1 MTLTEEILQNISEY
15 KMAPFDA
22 EADVIKA
29 HMEAC
34 MRDIHIASECEAAGI
49 IMESDDWDG
58 NIVPKR
64 NGENIIKYIF
74 LFIPRII
81 INICKKIHAWWVGLK
96 QKYLEK
102 AEAKYDEA
110 LFKDVSGEMLR
121 FCAEI
126 NAHLAG
132 GNVTYTGSG
141 FVYMS
146 RIKDINGVAAYYEE
160 FEKRFEDY
168 KKTVVSISEITDEEQ
183 IKKMLTSAKESAVP
197 ISEDLVSSN
206 YEYPIPINGV
216 KDNLVAL
223 DDVIKAATKNIENA
237 MMDIEAQYKKASE
250 NCSRLDDAIG
260 MATLERYMKNV
271 DQVEKNFHRFS
282 VITTKDMEE
291 IVSAAYIISE
301 RVPVWREELLNKRP
315 TPTKRK
321 DLEKKLDK
329 WGVK

>member
-22 EADVIKA
+22 EANVIKA

-34 MRDIHIASECEAAGI
+34 MRDIQIASECENAGI

-58 NIVPKR
+58 RIVPKR
-64 NGENIIKYIF
+64 NDENIIKYIF

-96 QKYLEK
+96 QKYIDK
-102 AEAKYDEA
+102 AEAEMDEE

-121 FCAEI
+121 FCGEI
-126 NAHLAG
+126 NKHLAG

-146 RIKDINGVAAYYEE
+146 RIKDINGVDATYKM
-160 FEKRFEDY
+160 FESRFEDY
-168 KKTVVSISEITDEEQ
+168 KKTVVSITEMSDEKQ
-183 IKKMLTSAKESAVP
+183 IEKMLTSAMESVIP

-206 YEYPIPINGV
+206 YEYPTLISGV
-216 KDNLVAL
+216 RDNLVAL
-223 DDVIKAATKNIENA
+223 YKVIKEATTNIENA
-237 MMDIEAQYKKASE
+237 MKDIEDQYKKASE

-260 MATLERYMKNV
+260 MTTLERYMKNV
-271 DQVEKNFHRFS
+271 EQVEKSFYRFS
-282 VITTKDMEE
+282 FITTKDMEE
-291 IVSAAYIISE
+291 IVFAANIISE
-301 RVPVWREELLNKRP
+301 RLPKWRKELLDKRP
-315 TPTKRK
+315 TPTERE
-321 DLEKKLDK
+321 DVAKKLDK

>member
-34 MRDIHIASECEAAGI
+34 MRDIQIASECENAGI

-64 NGENIIKYIF
+64 NDENIIKYIF

-110 LFKDVSGEMLR
+110 LFKDVSDEMLR

-126 NAHLAG
+126 NSHLAG
-132 GNVTYTGSG
+132 GNVTYTGSH

-146 RIKDINGVAAYYEE
+146 RIKDIDGVGKYYKE

-168 KKTVVSISEITDEEQ
+168 KKTVISISEMPDEKQ
-183 IKKMLTSAKESAVP
+183 IKKMLTSAMGSVVP

-206 YEYPIPINGV
+206 YEYSIRISSV
-216 KDNLVAL
+216 RDSL
-223 DDVIKAATKNIENA
+223 DTLDKVIKEATKNIENT
-237 MMDIEAQYKKASE
+237 MMDIEAQYKSALATRMS
-250 NCSRLDDAIG
+250 LGDAIG
-260 MATLERYMKNV
+260 MTTLERYMKNV
-271 DQVEKNFHRFS
+271 EHVERNFHRFS

-291 IVSAAYIISE
+291 IVFAANIISE
-301 RVPVWREELLNKRP
+301 RLPKWRKELLDKRP
-315 TPTKRK
+315 TPTERE
-321 DLEKKLDK
+321 DVAKKLDK